1 MSDKEFDVL
10 DELYFLQ
17 SFETLEK
24 LVSPEGRELVDIL
37 QNLIEKGWVRCY
49 IAPDNEIKFDKSS
62 YWKEYHKYY
71 YLASKEG
78 LFAHNSSF

>member
-17 SFETLEK
+17 SFAALEK
-24 LVSPEGRELVDIL
+24 LLPPGGRELADIL
-37 QNLIEKGWVRCY
+37 QSLIEKGWVRCY
-49 IAPDNEIKFDKSS
+49 ILPENEIKYDKSR
-62 YWKEYHKYY
+62 YGEEYHKYY